1 MENNNF
7 KELEKWKLENAG
19 EIPPKVEENINKN
32 IELFKVIGESLDLFT
47 EKLVQTIIE
56 INKTDS
62 YKS

>member
-19 EIPPKVEENINKN
+19 EIPQKVEENINNN